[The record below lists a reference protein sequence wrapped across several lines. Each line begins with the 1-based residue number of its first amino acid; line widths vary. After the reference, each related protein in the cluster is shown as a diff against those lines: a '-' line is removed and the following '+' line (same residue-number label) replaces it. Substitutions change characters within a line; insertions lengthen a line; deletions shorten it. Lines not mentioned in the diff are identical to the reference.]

1 LSVEDIE
8 RLEAEAST
16 LFDKRDEA
24 RKEMD
29 RWQKE
34 RDHLNQSV
42 KELQEKARTA
52 RDERDR
58 LNGRVAEIKGR
69 LAGLRERLI
78 ETREEVGDLDDEL
91 EESRRRLRPRRRL
104 QQELW
109 DIEWEVA
116 TTPTLEIK
124 DREGDLIDRTG
135 VLRREIDEHRRLDT
149 RDDMYLMS
157 LADSKAISV
166 EIRKHT
172 EERDE
177 IREESQEH
185 HERMLSFYRQAD
197 EDRRRA
203 NEAHEKFVEAL
214 NSMKEA
220 NSELDGIMVV
230 LREHRKSL
238 RDADRAVAR
247 RRDESLEVRK
257 KELAEDARRKL
268 AAGEKLTLEEMKL
281 IYGEE

>member
-1 LSVEDIE
+1 LSVDDIE

-16 LFDKRDEA
+16 LFDQRDEA
-24 RKEMD
+24 RKQMN

-42 KELQEKARTA
+42 KELQEKARTT

-58 LNGRVAEIKGR
+58 LNGRVAEFKGR

-91 EESRRRLRPRRRL
+91 DENRRRLRPRRRL

-109 DIEWEVA
+109 NIEWELA

-124 DREGDLIDRTG
+124 EREGDLVDRTG

-166 EIRKHT
+166 EIRKIT
-172 EERDE
+172 EKRDE
-177 IREESQEH
+177 VREASQEH

-197 EDRRRA
+197 EDRNRA

-220 NSELDGIMVV
+220 NSELDGIMAV

-238 RDADRAVAR
+238 RDADRAVAK
-247 RRDESLEVRK
+247 RRDETLEAMK
-257 KELAEDARRKL
+257 EELAEDARRKL